1 MYIKVCFTIVFQRIS
16 VLQEKL
22 EHIPMVLERK
32 FAFNSL
38 FHLLRPKGEDG
49 IFTQIFKCKN
59 ILVEL

>member
-38 FHLLRPKGEDG
+38 FHLLRLKGVDG
-49 IFTQIFKCKN
+49 ITEIFKCKN